1 MRLFEV
7 KYNYPT
13 SYPYVVVVNHKFWF
27 KVFLDHVHKN
37 FYKKIWN
44 KYQSLDVDEIKVTCD
59 EMYNRCV
66 KIYVTSEEMEMDLLD
81 LENEWYDKKNSYP
94 KRKEVKEI
102 WYSSAKWFTIF
113 NR

>member
-37 FYKKIWN
+37 FYKKVWN
-44 KYQSLDVDEIKVTCD
+44 KYQALDVDEIKVTCD

-66 KIYVTSEEMEMDLLD
+66 VSGIGWVNAQAYALVIS
-81 LENEWYDKKNSYP
+81 
-94 KRKEVKEI
+94 
-102 WYSSAKWFTIF
+102 
-113 NR
+113 